1 MKRSNRLVIL
11 VGVLLAVLAFVGIV
25 ILLNGQANTG
35 NTAQTTTIKVL
46 IAKANIDIGTPVT
59 PDMVVVKELEPDAV
73 QGTPLHDPSQ
83 VGGRTA
89 LVTIPKDSQVSTEA
103 FGVGGVVDISAS
115 LKPGEKAV
123 TLQLDRTTGVDF
135 LVKPGDIVDVVLS
148 QDVQVLQPTADSTAA
163 NPRFEAVNGLSN
175 ARTVKTVLQQKR
187 VLYVSQSR
195 ATQSQPSPSATDGS
209 APAPAQTFTESVIIV
224 FAGTDQDAELVKF
237 AQRDLTETG
246 AMTVTIRAT
255 ADTAVEETTGLTID
269 SLVKNFGLPIPG
281 IVEQVGPSTAPASR

>member
-25 ILLNGQANTG
+25 ILLNGQSGTG
-35 NTAQTTTIKVL
+35 NPEQATTVKVL
-46 IAKANIDIGTPVT
+46 VAKSDIDIGTPVT

-89 LVTIPKDSQVSTEA
+89 LVTIPKNTQVSTEA
-103 FGVGGVVDISAS
+103 FGGVGTVDISAS
-115 LKPGEKAV
+115 LKPGEKAI
-123 TLQLDRTTGVDF
+123 TLQLDRATGVDF
-135 LVKPGDIVDVVLS
+135 LVKPGDVIDVVLS
-148 QDVQVLQPTADSTAA
+148 QDVQVLQPTADSTSD
-163 NPRFEAVNGLSN
+163 NPRFEAVNGLTN

-195 ATQSQPSPSATDGS
+195 ATQTQATPSPGAG
-209 APAPAQTFTESVIIV
+209 APAAQAPFSETVIIV

-255 ADTAVEETTGLTID
+255 ADTATEATTGLTID
-269 SLVKNFGLPIPG
+269 GLVKNFGLPIPG